1 MKRILIVEDEESIRM
16 TLEDDLRY
24 EGYLVETAENGL
36 DGYRKGSNFNF
47 DLILLDV
54 MLPEMNG
61 FDVCRK
67 LRMNGIKTPIIM
79 LTARGQ
85 EIDRVLGLELGADD
99 YVTKPFSPRELLARI
114 KAIFRRMEKETDEP
128 EQTIFQQLNLKVDFQ
143 QYECYK
149 NNRLVALTKFEF
161 GILKYLIENKERV
174 VERNE
179 ILDNVWG
186 KDVIVAPRT
195 VDTHLANLRKKI
207 EDDPADP
214 KLILSVR
221 GIGYKIAKENDIT

>member
-24 EGYLVETAENGL
+24 EGYVVETAENGL
-36 DGYRKGSNFNF
+36 EGFRKGSNLNI
-47 DLILLDV
+47 DLIILDV

-67 LRMNGIKTPIIM
+67 LRMKGIKTPIIM
-79 LTARGQ
+79 LTAKGQ

-114 KAIFRRMEKETDEP
+114 KAIFRRTEKEP
-128 EQTIFQQLNLKVDFQ
+128 EEQALNSFDRFNIMVDFR
-143 QYECYK
+143 QYECFK
-149 NNRLVALTKFEF
+149 NGKLVPLTKYEFE
-161 GILKYLIENKERV
+161 ILKYLIENKERV
-174 VERNE
+174 IDRNE
-179 ILDNVWG
+179 ILEQVWG
-186 KDVIVAPRT
+186 SEVIVSPRT